1 MEENTSIQTTNKY
14 PVKAYF
20 ESPAIKGKFQEL
32 LGKRSTQFITSV
44 LQIVNSNVMLKNAT
58 PESIFNAAATAATLD
73 LPINNNLGFAYI
85 IPYKTK
91 NEAGQFIDV
100 AQFQLGYRGY
110 VQLAQRSGQFKDIS
124 VCASFE
130 GDTEEDIRQRL
141 FGIIPPVAKSNVIIG
156 YVAGFIL
163 LNGFEKTLYM
173 TPENLKQHGIKFSKT
188 FAKGYGLWKDDFD
201 SMALKTVLKLLL
213 SKFAPLSVE
222 MQRAVIS
229 DQAVVKDVETMDVEY
244 VDNSDPEIDKVKE
257 RIWKMIEDAD
267 SVTKLKKL
275 EKDVPIDLLDAYQ
288 FKLET
293 LEANGSK

>member
-1 MEENTSIQTTNKY
+1 MSQELQQNKY

-44 LQIVNSNVMLKNAT
+44 LQIVNNNVMLKNAT

-91 NEAGQFIDV
+91 NDSGQFIDV
-100 AQFQLGYRGY
+100 AQFQLGYKGY
-110 VQLAQRSGQFKDIS
+110 VQLAQRSGQFKYIS
-124 VCASFE
+124 VCPSYE
-130 GDTEEDIRQRL
+130 GDTEDDIKQRL
-141 FGIIPPVAKSNVIIG
+141 FGIIPPVQKSTIIVG
-156 YVAGFIL
+156 YVSGFVL
-163 LNGFEKTLYM
+163 LNGFEKTLFM
-173 TPENLKQHGIKFSKT
+173 TTESLKQHGVKFSKT

-222 MQRAVIS
+222 MQRAIIS
-229 DQAVVKDVETMDVEY
+229 DQSVVKDVETMDVEY
-244 VDNSDPEIDKVKE
+244 IDTSEPEIDKVKE
-257 RIWKMIEDAD
+257 RIYKMIEDAD
-267 SVTKLKKL
+267 SVAKLKKL
-275 EKDVPIDLLDAYQ
+275 EKDLPDDLLDAYQ

-293 LEANGSK
+293 LETNGQK